1 MLKQYKEFD
10 ASNRMANW
18 IQHLETNASIF
29 DYRTEGKYEVST
41 IINSNSELYSTKLDL
56 ENQSIITLDISRW
69 RNSIRKYK

>member
-56 ENQSIITLDISRW
+56 ENQSIITLDISR
-69 RNSIRKYK
+69 